1 MKIFYICQKN
11 EVMVYKEGKYLH
23 VCGFDLCGCK
33 FYGRLNQIYCS
44 PECKQAYNNRKTSR
58 VNKATKGVDLKIK
71 KAVRIIMGLFKP
83 DRDGKFVIHYVQ
95 LASLA
100 FPFDLPTIK
109 FKDDRYNG
117 EMHSFGSFCF
127 YKQDDNF
134 IFYKI

>member
-1 MKIFYICQKN
+1 M
-11 EVMVYKEGKYLH
+11 EYKDGKYWH
-23 VCGFDLCGCK
+23 ECGFDLCGCE

-44 PECKQAYNNRKTSR
+44 PACKQAHNNRKTSK
-58 VNKATKGVDLKIK
+58 VNQAANGADLKIK

-83 DRDGKFVIHYVQ
+83 DRDGKFVVHQVQ

-100 FPFDLPTIK
+100 FPFDLPTITV
-109 FKDDRYNG
+109 KDDRYNG
-117 EMHSFGSFCF
+117 KMFGFGSFCF

>member
-1 MKIFYICQKN
+1 
-11 EVMVYKEGKYLH
+11 
-23 VCGFDLCGCK
+23 
-33 FYGRLNQIYCS
+33 
-44 PECKQAYNNRKTSR
+44 
-58 VNKATKGVDLKIK
+58 
-71 KAVRIIMGLFKP
+71 MGLFKP